1 MSAYRNRVQEV
12 TWKLDEFSPNPCTMA
27 SESAV
32 PMLQP
37 EEASTGEEGALKR
50 NALTDGLDA
59 CATESTAEDGC
70 SVAADEA
77 EAAKKAGLS
86 DVPDQGGDA
95 TVVSDEEEEDD
106 GMYCPF
112 DQVDHVDGN
121 LMEEEEDD
129 DEDDDEEDRDDF
141 PPNAFYAECKAR
153 HDATTVAGELTDE
166 DDDDVYSP
174 FDYAFLEELGA
185 RHEEEFQELLGEMM
199 I

>member
-1 MSAYRNRVQEV
+1 
-12 TWKLDEFSPNPCTMA
+12 MA
-27 SESAV
+27 NESGL
-32 PMLQP
+32 PTLQR
-37 EEASTGEEGALKR
+37 EMASTGEEGALKR
-50 NALTDGLDA
+50 KAPTDGLEA
-59 CATESTAEDGC
+59 CATERKAEDAC

-121 LMEEEEDD
+121 LMEEEE
-129 DEDDDEEDRDDF
+129 EDEEDHDEEDHDDL

-153 HDATTVAGELTDE
+153 HDATTVAGVLTDE

-174 FDYAFLEELGA
+174 FDYAFLAELGA